1 MKNLGTITVK
11 VYRATIGRSKLIKKS
26 AAPSHTAPK
35 ENLIHEM
42 VKKAALSHQVG
53 FVSFFPHHRSA
64 IPFANFEI
72 SRLIDLHGKKL

>member
-26 AAPSHTAPK
+26 AAPFHTAPK

-53 FVSFFPHHRSA
+53 FVSLFPHRSA

-72 SRLIDLHGKKL
+72 LRLIDLHGK